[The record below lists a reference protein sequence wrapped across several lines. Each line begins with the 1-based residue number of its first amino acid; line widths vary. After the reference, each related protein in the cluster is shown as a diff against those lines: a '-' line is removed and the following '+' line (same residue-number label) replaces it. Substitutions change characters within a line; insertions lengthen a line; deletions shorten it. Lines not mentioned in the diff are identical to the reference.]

1 MLPVDLDWKAA
12 YREIRLINWITLLA
26 FSLGGIVFF
35 DSASTVGI
43 ILGGLIIMAN
53 LGLLQHTVRRAFAG
67 DGTITR
73 SRWSVILKFFF
84 RLLALAAILFAL
96 IASEWVNPV
105 GLAVGLSTLF
115 ISIVGFGIKRACKIY
130 IREAV

>member
-12 YREIRLINWITLLA
+12 YREIRLINWITLLV
-26 FSLGGIVFF
+26 FSLLSIVFF
-35 DSASTVGI
+35 DPASTAGI
-43 ILGGLIIMAN
+43 IFGGLIIIAN
-53 LGLLQHTVRRAFAG
+53 LGLLQHTIRRAFAG
-67 DGTITR
+67 DGTMTR
-73 SRWSVILKFFF
+73 SRWSVVLKYFF
-84 RLLALAAILFAL
+84 RLLALAAVLFAL
-96 IASEWVNPV
+96 VAWEWVNPV

>member
-12 YREIRLINWITLLA
+12 YREIRLLNWITLL
-26 FSLGGIVFF
+26 VFTVASVALF
-35 DSASTVGI
+35 DLPSTMGV
-43 ILGGLIIMAN
+43 ILGGLVIMAN
-53 LGLLQHTVRRAFAG
+53 LGLLQHTIRRAFAG

-73 SRWSVILKFFF
+73 SRWSVALKIFF
-84 RLLALAAILFAL
+84 RLLALGVILFAL
-96 IASEWVNPV
+96 IACEWINPV

-130 IREAV
+130 MREAT

>member
-12 YREIRLINWITLLA
+12 YREIRLINWITLLV
-26 FSLGGIVFF
+26 FSLLSIVFF
-35 DSASTVGI
+35 DPASTAGI
-43 ILGGLIIMAN
+43 IFGGLIIIAN
-53 LGLLQHTVRRAFAG
+53 LGLLQHTIRRAFAG
-67 DGTITR
+67 DGTMTR
-73 SRWSVILKFFF
+73 SRWSVFLKYFF
-84 RLLALAAILFAL
+84 RLLALAAVLFAL
-96 IASEWVNPV
+96 VAWEWVNPV